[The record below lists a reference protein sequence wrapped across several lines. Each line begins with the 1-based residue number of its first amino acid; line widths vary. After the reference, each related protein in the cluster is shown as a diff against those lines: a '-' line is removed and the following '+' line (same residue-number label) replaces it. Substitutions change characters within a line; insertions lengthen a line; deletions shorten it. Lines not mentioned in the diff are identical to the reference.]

1 MTRFQRNDSVLA
13 DLHDTLVCQ
22 HEFYAKLKKFMAG
35 EMSFIKDGKGKS
47 VTCNMYNLAKKKLFR
62 YYFPVLPDHF
72 QWKSVHILL

>member
-35 EMSFIKDGKGKS
+35 EMSFIKDEKGKS
-47 VTCNMYNLAKKKLFR
+47 VTCT
-62 YYFPVLPDHF
+62 
-72 QWKSVHILL
+72 I